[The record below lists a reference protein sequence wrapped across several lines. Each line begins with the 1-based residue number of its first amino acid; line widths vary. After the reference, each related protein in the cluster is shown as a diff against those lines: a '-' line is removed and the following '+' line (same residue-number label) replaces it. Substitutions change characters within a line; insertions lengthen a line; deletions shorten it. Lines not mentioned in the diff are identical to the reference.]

1 MRNQRKDAEILAL
14 QALGWIMSHED
25 LASAWL
31 AASGASTDSLRARA
45 ADPEFLAGLLDFLLS
60 SDALVTGFASDAG
73 IAPADLLGARR
84 HLPGGTE
91 IDWG

>member
-1 MRNQRKDAEILAL
+1 MRDQRKDAEILAL
-14 QALGWIMSHED
+14 QALGWVMAQED

-45 ADPEFLAGLLDFLLS
+45 GDPEFLAGLLDFLLS
-60 SDALVTGFASDAG
+60 SDALVTGFANDAG
-73 IAPADLLGARR
+73 MAPAALLQARR
-84 HLPGGTE
+84 LLPGGAE